1 MSTVP
6 AQPRTTPRIGHIVLR
21 RQHPGDFMALAE
33 ESEGQR
39 GGGDLL
45 RGSAFGAGS
54 SREEEGVFTRAL
66 GPLASRQEVAN
77 SRV

>member
-1 MSTVP
+1 MSPVP
-6 AQPRTTPRIGHIVLR
+6 AQPRTTPRNGHIVLR
-21 RQHPGDFMALAE
+21 RQHPGDLLAVSE

-45 RGSAFGAGS
+45 RCSAFGAGS
-54 SREEEGVFTRAL
+54 SREEGGVFTRAL
-66 GPLASRQEVAN
+66 GALASCQEVAD

>member
-6 AQPRTTPRIGHIVLR
+6 AQPRTTPRNGHIVLR
-21 RQHPGDFMALAE
+21 WPHPGDLMALAE
-33 ESEGQR
+33 EDEGQR

-45 RGSAFGAGS
+45 RCSAFGAGS
-54 SREEEGVFTRAL
+54 SREEGGVFTRAL
-66 GPLASRQEVAN
+66 GALASRQEVAN